1 MLLSVG
7 SSHVW
12 RCCWVLWYGRRT
24 TSRLHLTQVSATLTL
39 LSSCSCHQ
47 ASYRPASSSSLSST
61 SSSSSSWLRRLRVLS
76 KTGAAAGLG
85 RLWIV
90 WGAARKKWPKVEH
103 VQRRRPRPSTTC
115 RHLDLSSI
123 IQGEDSRVFQYF
135 SLGVDALL
143 AFPLFSTI
151 SSLTLA
157 SLHFNL
163 DTELVTCSHSGLT
176 LEVHYI
182 YGSWFKRTEC
192 MELTLT
198 FSF

>member
-1 MLLSVG
+1 MFDGVVG
-7 SSHVW
+7 SSVW
-12 RCCWVLWYGRRT
+12 NGRRT

-76 KTGAAAGLG
+76 ITGAAAGLG

-103 VQRRRPRPSTTC
+103 VQRRRPRPSTPC
-115 RHLDLSSI
+115 RHLDRSSI
-123 IQGEDSRVFQYF
+123 IQGEGPRVFFFNF
-135 SLGVDALL
+135 SVLGSMHRWPFL
-143 AFPLFSTI
+143 
-151 SSLTLA
+151 SSAPYQASIWPHFTSSPHLT
-157 SLHFNL
+157 L